1 MSVYVIIPACNEAKN
16 IGDVIKKVRK
26 HTNNIIVVDDGSKDK
41 TYEIARKNKAVVLR
55 HVVNMGKGAALK
67 TGCDYALKQGAKKII
82 VLDADGQHDP
92 KEIPVFLKNLN
103 RNEIVFG
110 GRKLNKKMPFVLKF
124 GNLVLHQIAKSLY
137 NIDIKDTQCGYRA
150 FTANAYK
157 KIRWKATDYSM
168 ESEMIANVSKN
179 KLKYKEIPIE
189 TIYSDKYKGTTILD
203 GMKIAFNMFLWK
215 FRR

>member
-26 HTNNIIVVDDGSKDK
+26 HTNNIIVVDDGSRDK

-157 KIRWKATDYSM
+157 KIRSTGASVALITSIVDRRKEVQEYDGAIVM
-168 ESEMIANVSKN
+168 PLLKVNSERHSPEECPMC
-179 KLKYKEIPIE
+179 KEGIE
-189 TIYSDKYKGTTILD
+189 LTKVQLG
-203 GMKIAFNMFLWK
+203 
-215 FRR
+215 